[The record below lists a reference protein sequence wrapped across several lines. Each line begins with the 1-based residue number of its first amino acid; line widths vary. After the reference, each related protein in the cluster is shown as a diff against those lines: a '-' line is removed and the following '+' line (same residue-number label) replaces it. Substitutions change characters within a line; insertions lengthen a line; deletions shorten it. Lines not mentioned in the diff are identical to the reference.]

1 VGRAGEVLAQ
11 LDRAVIDFQFP
22 DLNHGYFRA
31 VDARLHAFGDA
42 AKWALV
48 VEAVGYS
55 PRAGDLIDVV
65 HTFGNCL
72 AGGVPGY
79 ENDDFHGRID
89 NMDEVESKDDPGRYV
104 GTAPRVVKGHLI
116 RVGAPEG
123 EELSAT
129 FRRLVPAH
137 RDLLFGSGAE
147 VRRRPGVLSGP
158 CSEHPLAG
166 LWLTVTG

>member
-42 AKWALV
+42 ARWALV

-72 AGGVPGY
+72 TSVVPGY
-79 ENDDFHGRID
+79 ENDDF
-89 NMDEVESKDDPGRYV
+89 M
-104 GTAPRVVKGHLI
+104 A
-116 RVGAPEG
+116 
-123 EELSAT
+123 
-129 FRRLVPAH
+129 
-137 RDLLFGSGAE
+137 GSTTWT
-147 VRRRPGVLSGP
+147 R
-158 CSEHPLAG
+158 
-166 LWLTVTG
+166 